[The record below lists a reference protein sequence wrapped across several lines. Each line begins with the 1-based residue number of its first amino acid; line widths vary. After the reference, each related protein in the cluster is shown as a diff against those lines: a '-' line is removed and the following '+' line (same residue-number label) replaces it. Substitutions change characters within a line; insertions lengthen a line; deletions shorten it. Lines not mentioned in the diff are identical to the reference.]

1 MMLATLTLL
10 LGLASAAH
18 AAPKAASPL
27 KVFVLA
33 GQSNMEGQAE
43 VRSAKTGGTHP
54 HIHVPSQPPYHRITQ
69 DLVANMPHVYSLY

>member
-1 MMLATLTLL
+1 MIATLTAF

-43 VRSAKTGGTHP
+43 VRSGAMYK
-54 HIHVPSQPPYHRITQ
+54 SR
-69 DLVANMPHVYSLY
+69 DLLA